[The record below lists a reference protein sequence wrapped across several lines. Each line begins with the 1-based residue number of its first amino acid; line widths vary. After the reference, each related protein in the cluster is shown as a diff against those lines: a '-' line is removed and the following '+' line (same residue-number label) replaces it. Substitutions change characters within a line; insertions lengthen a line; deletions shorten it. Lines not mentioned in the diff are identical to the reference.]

1 MRGRIV
7 RLYTRSKVP
16 HWRLTDDLNLLFIQ
30 VVELLGGERRA
41 TPKVILDFMDV
52 KNLTISHVKSH
63 LQMYRN
69 KKKEESRKERRMM
82 REMSRRQ
89 SQQYIQI
96 YESARDAT
104 QFIQNQ
110 QRVLLDISEKI
121 APVLGSSNKSLY
133 QSSSVR
139 LNKNRDNDVVVA
151 CGGAIGEEELSLELT
166 LGRKY

>member
-1 MRGRIV
+1 
-7 RLYTRSKVP
+7 
-16 HWRLTDDLNLLFIQ
+16 
-30 VVELLGGERRA
+30 
-41 TPKVILDFMDV
+41 
-52 KNLTISHVKSH
+52 
-63 LQMYRN
+63 
-69 KKKEESRKERRMM
+69 MM

-104 QFIQNQ
+104 QFMFMVQ
-110 QRVLLDISEKI
+110 LDISEKI
-121 APVLGSSNKSLY
+121 TPVLGSSNKSLY